1 MAENSL
7 NVIIKLTDN
16 ASAGLKSFADW
27 VDKTWD
33 KINNTTQSAQTFT
46 KVVTGVGAVV
56 GWYAVKTFMDFEKTM
71 SGVKAVLAPTTE
83 EFWALQ
89 SKVKQLGADTVFSQG
104 EIARATEELAK
115 NGLNTAQILWGALDA
130 TANFASAAGTDLT
143 NAGTIMSD
151 AMNIFRL
158 SAGDAAKA
166 VDQMTGVTVV
176 SKFGAQDYALALAQG
191 GAAAKVAWVSFE
203 DFNTSIAAISNWFAS
218 GSDAGTSFKTFMQR
232 LVPQSDAAA
241 AAMEKLWFNAFDAS
255 GALRPMSEIAGNLK
269 KSLAWLTDEQ
279 RNQALTTIFWS
290 DALRAAAMLAETG
303 AEWFDKLGE
312 SIGKVNAAEQA
323 ATRLDNLSGSFERLK
338 GTVDVMMTNLGAT
351 IGEKLRPAI
360 DGLNNALST
369 MWDWWKSLSPEMQG
383 AITTIGAIVAVL
395 AGLVFAIGA
404 VGIVIWPV
412 LGAFSAAAWAIAF
425 LVSPIGLLIAALSAL
440 WAAYATNFMWFRD
453 TVNSVFAAAKP
464 LFDVFIAT
472 MSVFVAQ
479 VVAYINLLKEPFMTI
494 WETIKPAVMWFLEI
508 FWTAFKET
516 FDNIITVLSWAW
528 QIISGLFQI
537 WFNVVVWLFTVFLDV
552 LTGNWSWAW
561 EAMKTMLFWVWEWIK
576 LVFSGAFTVLEWI
589 FKQFITNMKLTFG
602 LFWEA
607 LKTIVTVWWTWI
619 KWVVTDMWN
628 GMKLLF
634 TDGDKMIAWIW
645 TWFTNGLKSAMEWA
659 WNGIKSTIASGINWM
674 IEKINKLIESIN
686 SAAGGVGVNINKI
699 QPVTF
704 QTWWIV
710 PWFGSYQSGG
720 IISGG
725 KNPASHDKI
734 PAMLDPG
741 ELILNRAQQGNL
753 AEQMKASW
761 NQSSAPTMIVQV
773 TGNSFYGSDSDFA
786 EKVGDAIFEKF
797 NVHQALPWF

>member
-56 GWYAVKTFMDFEKTM
+56 WWYAVKTFMDFEKTM

-151 AMNIFRL
+151 AMNIFGL
-158 SAGDAAKA
+158 EAKDAASA
-166 VDQMTGVTVV
+166 VNLLTWVTVA
-176 SKFGAQDYALALAQG
+176 SKFWANDLSLALANG
-191 GAAAKVAWVSFE
+191 GAMANSAWVSFE
-203 DFNTSIAAISNWFAS
+203 EFNAVIAATSNSFTS
-218 GSDAGTSFKTFMQR
+218 GMTAGTSFKTFIQR
-232 LVPQSDAAA
+232 LTPMGEPAAK
-241 AAMEKLWFNAFDAS
+241 AMEAIGFHAYDSAWKMKSMSQIAWELQQS
-255 GALRPMSEIAGNLK
+255 LRWMSE
-269 KSLAWLTDEQ
+269 EQ
-279 RNQALTTIFWS
+279 RTATLTQIFGSEASIMAIALMEQWS
-290 DALRAAAMLAETG
+290 
-303 AEWFDKLGE
+303 EWLDKYAE
-312 SIGKVNAAEQA
+312 SIKKVNAAEQA

-607 LKTIVTVWWTWI
+607 LKTIVTVWWIWI

>member
-56 GWYAVKTFMDFEKTM
+56 WWYAVKTFMDFEKTM

-151 AMNIFRL
+151 AMNIFGL
-158 SAGDAAKA
+158 EAKDAASA
-166 VDQMTGVTVV
+166 VNLLTWVTVA
-176 SKFGAQDYALALAQG
+176 SKFWANDLSLALANG
-191 GAAAKVAWVSFE
+191 GAMANSAWVSFE
-203 DFNTSIAAISNWFAS
+203 EFNAVIAATSNSFTS
-218 GSDAGTSFKTFMQR
+218 GMTAGTSFKTFIQR
-232 LVPQSDAAA
+232 LTPMGEPAAK
-241 AAMEKLWFNAFDAS
+241 AMEAIGFHAYDSAWKMKS
-255 GALRPMSEIAGNLK
+255 MSQIAWELQ
-269 KSLAWLTDEQ
+269 KSLKWMSDEQ
-279 RNQALTTIFWS
+279 RTATLTQIFGSEASIMAIALMEQWS
-290 DALRAAAMLAETG
+290 
-303 AEWFDKLGE
+303 EWLDKYAE
-312 SIGKVNAAEQA
+312 SIKKVNAAEQA

-464 LFDVFIAT
+464 LFDIFIST

-479 VVAYINLLKEPFMTI
+479 VVAYVNLLKEPFMTI

-634 TDGDKMIAWIW
+634 TDGDKLISWIW
-645 TWFTNGLKSAMEWA
+645 STFTWSLESKMTSVWTN
-659 WNGIKSTIASGINWM
+659 IKSTISSGINWM
-674 IEKINKLIESIN
+674 IEKINALIEKVN
-686 SAAGGVGVNINKI
+686 SVSGSVWIRLNPIA
-699 QPVTF
+699 PVTF